1 MRFFDDFDLL
11 ILLLSFFQI
20 VMIGD
25 DIIGDVKGAMDAGMR
40 GVLVRTG
47 KFRAAVDEN
56 HVSVKPSGIVD
67 DLRAA
72 VDMILS

>member
-1 MRFFDDFDLL
+1 
-11 ILLLSFFQI
+11 
-20 VMIGD
+20 MIGD